1 MIPFFAKIAS
11 FILGWTKLVLW
22 VRISNTKIPA
32 LEYDGMREPKFS
44 NQFSPKWAQFRVS
57 SRDSQQMKNLIS
69 CLRLHCI
76 AFKFYDENYYF
87 CVLKSQAVKH
97 LVEKALENE
106 IVWINFLVVVHWGH
120 RRSKKNPFE
129 QLKGMK
135 LTAIFEY
142 KCTQF

>member
-22 VRISNTKIPA
+22 MRIFNTEIPA

-57 SRDSQQMKNLIS
+57 SRDSQRMKNLIS
-69 CLRLHCI
+69 CLRLQCI

-106 IVWINFLVVVHWGH
+106 IV
-120 RRSKKNPFE
+120 
-129 QLKGMK
+129 
-135 LTAIFEY
+135 
-142 KCTQF
+142 